1 MSKENQKYA
10 AVIDSSCT
18 EEYPEREHTIIVNGV
33 EKPVIF
39 KFGEK
44 TILPYHEAL
53 KFSDKDGFT
62 VQDVDGNSL
71 DLPPNPNEFIKQK
84 LAKDECVAKYAEL
97 KFDALKIRVSQKNG
111 GEIYADAGE
120 GDVDNLV
127 AFLSGALPVGSET
140 GFIDGEDNLLEE
152 DEDEA
157 EAYIDGI
164 VNKIT
169 SDVDERKQ
177 KILDHFAADLHHAAL
192 VKVGN
197 HIDDTIIFAVYAAV
211 NEGQEPSEVVRG
223 TFLELEEATVLGLSV
238 EDYNVP
244 ADVVEPEEGEAN
256 DEAPATAVQ
265 DLTGAADSTPEEPN
279 SPDGENGADPAPTE
293 ETSTTTEPTSES
305 EADISTSNDAES
317 TSEEGNEAQSGDTPQ
332 EDTGSETE
340 TTAEDKA
347 A

>member
-1 MSKENQKYA
+1 MSEETKKYA

-62 VQDVDGNSL
+62 VQDVDGNAL

-84 LAKDECVAKYAEL
+84 LAKDECVAKYSEL

-223 TFLELEEATVLGLSV
+223 TFLELEEATIQGLSV

-256 DEAPATAVQ
+256 DEAPAEAVQ
-265 DLTGAADSTPEEPN
+265 DFTGTADSTETEPN
-279 SPDGENGADPAPTE
+279 SPDGENGQQKLGTDATVE
-293 ETSTTTEPTSES
+293 ETAAIDAHHAENGSPAAETDSQEPDT
-305 EADISTSNDAES
+305 ANAV
-317 TSEEGNEAQSGDTPQ
+317 EETA
-332 EDTGSETE
+332 ETE

>member
-111 GEIYADAGE
+111 GEIYADSGE
-120 GDVDNLV
+120 DDADNLI
-127 AFLSGALPVGSET
+127 AFLSGSLPVGAET
-140 GFIDGEDNLLEE
+140 GFIDDEDNLLED
-152 DEDEA
+152 DEDEEQFA
-157 EAYIDGI
+157 
-164 VNKIT
+164 V
-169 SDVDERKQ
+169 SDVEERKQ

-197 HIDDTIIFAVYAAV
+197 YPDDTIIFAVYAAV

-223 TFLELEEATVLGLSV
+223 TFLELEEATVMGLSV

-244 ADVVEPEEGEAN
+244 EDVVEPEEGEAN
-256 DEAPATAVQ
+256 DEAPTAAVQ

-279 SPDGENGADPAPTE
+279 SPDGENGQQKLGTDATAE
-293 ETSTTTEPTSES
+293 ETDSQEPDT
-305 EADISTSNDAES
+305 ANAV
-317 TSEEGNEAQSGDTPQ
+317 EETA
-332 EDTGSETE
+332 ETE
-340 TTAEDKA
+340 TTAEGQA